1 MNKVKL
7 LPSLLIFAEV
17 AKQGSFTQAAVKL
30 KMSKSAISQQISRLE
45 ESLGQ
50 QLMTRNTRGLALTTM
65 GNKLLKRCELLQD
78 QVDLALVEL
87 SNAEQEVKGSFSVT
101 FPHAIQADIAI
112 PAITQLCQEYPGLEP
127 RIIVSDEKMD
137 LVKDKLDVAIYAGE
151 LKDSNYRALPI
162 GTMTEIWCASANYLQ
177 KNGPVNGVQDLAQQ
191 RWIAT
196 HWQKNKQKL
205 KDAHGAETIVNLNSF
220 SQVNTLPCAI
230 DLAKQ
235 DLGIVLLP
243 DISASP
249 SLLDKS
255 LIRLL
260 PDQHGARWPFYF
272 MHAFQAEKPQYVT
285 RFYQLISHYFS
296 KAQL

>member
-17 AKQGSFTQAAVKL
+17 AKQASFTQAAVKL

-45 ESLGQ
+45 DSLGH
-50 QLMTRNTRGLALTTM
+50 QLMTRNTRGLALTEM
-65 GNKLLKRCELLQD
+65 GKKLLKRCELLQD

-101 FPHAIQADIAI
+101 FPHAIQTDIAI

-162 GTMTEIWCASANYLQ
+162 GTMTEIWCASANYIQ
-177 KNGPVNGVQDLAQQ
+177 QNGAPQNTEELSEQ

-196 HWQKNKQKL
+196 HWQKNTQKL
-205 KDAHGAETIVNLNSF
+205 VDGSGIETIVNLSSF

-230 DLAKQ
+230 ALAKQ

-255 LIRLL
+255 LVRVL

-285 RFYQLISHYFS
+285 RFYQLISHYFA

>member
-17 AKQGSFTQAAVKL
+17 AKQASFTQAADKL
-30 KMSKSAISQQISRLE
+30 KMSKSAISQHVSRLE
-45 ESLGQ
+45 ETLGH

-65 GNKLLKRCELLQD
+65 GEKLLKRCELLQN

-87 SNAEQEVKGSFSVT
+87 SNAEQEVKGTFSVT
-101 FPHAIQADIAI
+101 FPHALQADIAI

-162 GTMTEIWCASANYLQ
+162 GAMTEIWCASANYLQ
-177 KNGPVNGVQDLAQQ
+177 SYGIPRNVEELSSQ

-205 KDAHGAETIVNLNSF
+205 VDRAGNETVVNLNSF

-230 DLAKQ
+230 ALAKQ

-243 DISASP
+243 DISANP
-249 SLLDKS
+249 SILDKS
-255 LIRLL
+255 LIRIL
-260 PDQHGARWPFYF
+260 PEQHGARWPFYF
-272 MHAFQAEKPQYVT
+272 MHAFQAEKSQYVT
-285 RFYQLISHYFS
+285 RFYQLISHYFAKS
-296 KAQL
+296 Q